1 MAQATT
7 FPTFVSVDYDK
18 STGFRDFRADAVD
31 AGNFVKRQFER
42 DMADVQSTVRK
53 ALTLPAG
60 ASGAFKF
67 DTASMRSA
75 AAEAERNAQALRL
88 VAKAAE
94 EVARETDDNTA
105 ATRRNIQATQA
116 AARQAEEEAR
126 ALNAKAATYE
136 RLQDQ
141 INRTGAQI
149 TGYANSNRRLA
160 DSQRQV
166 NQASI
171 GAGQQLQDIAI
182 SLYSGQKA
190 GVVFAQ
196 QLPQLSFALSAL
208 EGSTNKTL
216 NRIGMFATFLSGPW
230 GVAVGIAAVAAGT
243 LIAKLYEGEKAM
255 EAMQVASDNTGA
267 AQSALGQ
274 MFDLATG
281 KIINNTQA
289 IRDNIYAQQIAMQQK
304 AIIAR
309 QEGETALAESGAGRT
324 SAGDRFFARLQAYG
338 TRDPNIIRFAEERIA
353 AQEAGGRRFESLGRG
368 VAQGGI
374 SREQAG
380 KILEAQRKKL
390 GDTSYFALQNYLNRS
405 AEEFSANKAAR
416 DIEAALGGKLPSDL
430 LKPGKATKPKK
441 TGGGGDE
448 VRQARAIE
456 DAVDRAADA
465 VANLRGQ
472 FDEAPSDIDKAAKA
486 TRALDEELK
495 KLDRRAADGKL
506 TDAEKAKDA
515 ATRKQIEE
523 LKSQVLPAFLQRGFN
538 ERLKA
543 ADKELQIQ
551 RLLLQGRDAE
561 ADKLQ
566 VTHDIMRQL
575 GVETEAELQA
585 QIKSRQISQ
594 EKLDVLYKQAEQA
607 RENERILARMDR
619 SVRSIPS
626 QLREIERVYS
636 TIEQGIANL
645 PDDARGALK
654 DFVGNIRRQAN
665 EIIARRIADNLFGNF
680 FARLEDQVRGNRPID
695 IATAGYVD
703 STAKATSV
711 LIGFTAALT
720 NATAATNA
728 KAANGNIAGS
738 IAKGF
743 GQGKSGFEDA
753 AATIFTESRDIVVTG
768 SKSVPMKSEIA
779 GAIREG
785 LNRYNKIARDAADVQ
800 SKLFKDIAKIFE
812 GGFYGQTAGSLAFG
826 NKNSSFGSF
835 VGGALGE
842 KLGEKFLSK
851 GLEKIAGGLGKFAGP
866 IGAIAGGLLGGALGG
881 LLSKTPR
888 GYATIGAGADG
899 KLAVT
904 GTGGNSN
911 SAIKAGNQAAG
922 ATIDTLDKI
931 AEMLGGSYDASKG
944 SVSIGR
950 SGDSWHVDTTGRGR
964 LKKSQGGLDFD
975 DDYDAAVRAATM
987 DLIKDGVISG
997 LRASTQR
1004 LLQQGKDL
1012 DAAVQ
1017 KALDFESVFTRL
1029 KEYDDPTG
1037 AALDALDREFER
1049 LNKIFK
1055 DAGAS
1060 AAEYADLERL
1070 YGLERAKAIEE
1081 ATNRVTGSLK
1091 DLYGELTIGDN
1102 GKSLRDRLSAAQAVY
1117 DPLKARVQAGDR
1129 SAYDAYAKAAQ
1140 DLLGIQREFSGSQS
1154 PYFALLNEVTNLTKS
1169 AIDRESN
1176 IISIAEGRDSP
1187 FTSTGKASDTY
1198 APVVSAIGE
1207 TNDLLRQIGRLI
1219 AGGGSTTTGGFTPR
1233 FL

>member
-75 AAEAERNAQALRL
+75 AAEAERTAQALRL

-149 TGYANSNRRLA
+149 TGFANSNRRLA

-196 QLPQLSFALSAL
+196 QLPQMAFQLSVL

-216 NRIGMFATFLSGPW
+216 GRIGSFAAFLSGPW
-230 GVAVGIAAVAAGT
+230 GLAIGLGVGALAT
-243 LIAKLYEGEKAM
+243 LISSLW
-255 EAMQVASDNTGA
+255 EADEA
-267 AQSALGQ
+267 AQSVTLANDALSKSQSVLGE
-274 MFDLATG
+274 MFDLTTG
-281 KIINNTQA
+281 KIKSQNEMLRLNAQLQA
-289 IRDNIYAQQIAMQQK
+289 INLRTDAIAAEKKAQDAERDAGQRSWSGWFSAKRPGALTESRDTMARSKLQGVMRGSLDASDVAKWAEKADFSGVDISQK
-304 AIIAR
+304 
-309 QEGETALAESGAGRT
+309 EYLEALAAVTEVRRNRQLADQIDKSLESGKLAPIFEKPGRT
-324 SAGDRFFARLQAYG
+324 
-338 TRDPNIIRFAEERIA
+338 
-353 AQEAGGRRFESLGRG
+353 
-368 VAQGGI
+368 
-374 SREQAG
+374 
-380 KILEAQRKKL
+380 RKPTKAK
-390 GDTSYFALQNYLNRS
+390 DTSAKEL
-405 AEEFSANKAAR
+405 R
-416 DIEAALGGKLPSDL
+416 D
-430 LKPGKATKPKK
+430 
-441 TGGGGDE
+441 
-448 VRQARAIE
+448 ARAIE
-456 DAVDRAADA
+456 DAVNSAADA

-472 FDEAPSDIDKAAKA
+472 FDEAPRAIDKAEKASREFAKVLLEIERREKDGKRTKEETA
-486 TRALDEELK
+486 KDEETKRLIEDAK
-495 KLDRRAADGKL
+495 KRL
-506 TDAEKAKDA
+506 
-515 ATRKQIEE
+515 
-523 LKSQVLPAFLQRGFN
+523 LPAFLERPITD
-538 ERLKA
+538 RLKSSQ
-543 ADKELQIQ
+543 KELEIQ
-551 RLLLQGRDAE
+551 RLLLQGRDDE

-566 VTHDIMRQL
+566 LTHEIMRQL
-575 GVETEAELQA
+575 GIESEAELQA
-585 QIKSRQISQ
+585 QIASGKVSK
-594 EKLDVLYKQAEQA
+594 EKLDTLYAQHDQL
-607 RENERILARMDR
+607 RENERIIARMDR
-619 SVRSIPS
+619 SVRSVPS

-645 PDDARGALK
+645 PDDARAALK
-654 DFVGNIRRQAN
+654 DFVGNIRRQVN
-665 EIIARRIADNLFGNF
+665 EIIARRIADNLFGNI
-680 FARLEDQVRGNRPID
+680 FARLEDQVRGKKPLD
-695 IATAGYVD
+695 IATANYVD
-703 STAKATSV
+703 NTVKATSV
-711 LIGFTAALT
+711 LISFTAALT

-728 KAANGNIAGS
+728 KAANDNIAGS

-743 GQGKSGFEDA
+743 GQGKSGFDEA

-888 GYATIGAGADG
+888 GYATIGAGSDG

-1049 LNKIFK
+1049 LDKIFK
-1055 DAGAS
+1055 EAGAS

-1102 GKSLRDRLSAAQAVY
+1102 GKSLRDRLSAAQAAY
-1117 DPLKARVQAGDR
+1117 DPLKARVAAGDR

-1219 AGGGSTTTGGFTPR
+1219 AGGGSTTTGGFAPR